1 MSREKFERC
10 IRGILSPADVMI
22 NGDDP
27 WDIRV
32 RNTRFYQRVV
42 REGSL
47 GLGESY
53 MDGWWDCDC
62 LDEFFAR
69 VMPVGAE
76 ERIKKNWKLL
86 LEIVEASVVN
96 SGRKSRAFRVGERH
110 YDTGNELFRRMLDK
124 RMIYS
129 CAYWRGAEDL
139 DAAQEAKLDMICRKL
154 ALKPGDRI
162 LDIGCGW
169 GGFGKFAAERYG
181 AEVVGVTISKA
192 QAEFGREICRGLPVE
207 IRLQDYRN
215 VTERFDHVVSVG
227 MFEHVGRRNYRCY
240 MEKVRSCLKDDGLFL
255 LHTIGSD
262 ISLLTLDPWFRK
274 YIFPNSHL
282 PSLQQISDSAEGIFI
297 IEDVH
302 NIGCNYDATLMAWF
316 RNFDSSWDLLQHLY
330 DGRFYRMW
338 KYYLLSCAGTFR
350 SRCLQVWQFVFS
362 KRGIPGGYDSICRS
376 FDPADTA

>member
-1 MSREKFERC
+1 M
-10 IRGILSPADVMI
+10 
-22 NGDDP
+22 P

-32 RNTRFYQRVV
+32 RDTRFYQRVV

-53 MDGWWDCDC
+53 MDGRWDCDR

-69 VMPVGAE
+69 TMPAGAE

-86 LEIVEASVVN
+86 LEIIVAAVVN
-96 SGRKSRAFRVGERH
+96 PNRKSRAFRVGERH
-110 YDTGNELFRRMLDK
+110 YDAGNELFRQMLDR

-129 CAYWRGAEDL
+129 CAYWKDAENP

-169 GGFGKFAAERYG
+169 GGFAKFAAERCG

-192 QAEFGREICRGLPVE
+192 QAELGRDICRGLPVE
-207 IRLQDYRN
+207 IRLQDYRDI
-215 VTERFDHVVSVG
+215 TERFDHVVSVG
-227 MFEHVGRRNYRCY
+227 MFEPVGHRNYRRY
-240 MEKVRSCLKDDGLFL
+240 MEKVRSCMKDDGLFL

-262 ISLLTLDPWFRK
+262 ISQLTLDPWIRK
-274 YIFPNSHL
+274 YIFPDSHL
-282 PSLQQISDSAEGIFI
+282 PSMQQISDATEGVFI
-297 IEDVH
+297 LEDIH

-316 RNFDSSWDLLQHLY
+316 RNFDSSWDVLQKLY

-362 KRGIPGGYDSICRS
+362 KKGIPGGFDSICRS
-376 FDPADTA
+376 FGPADSA